1 VRGAPSKCPRGSTNW
16 PTQGACRI
24 VGVRLLRST
33 RRRRAR
39 GSATGFDPEQK
50 SARLVGS
57 AVPADHRER
66 EVPSVADV
74 DDCQQQKSS
83 RQRVQPKFFF
93 KIDRHSGRE

>member
-1 VRGAPSKCPRGSTNW
+1 MGTVERGRVEACGRAQSKK
-16 PTQGACRI
+16 TQKF
-24 VGVRLLRST
+24 VLRSAL
-33 RRRRAR
+33 RPNQI
-39 GSATGFDPEQK
+39 SFSHSLDPEQK

-66 EVPSVADV
+66 EVPSVADA
-74 DDCQQQKSS
+74 DNHQQQKSS